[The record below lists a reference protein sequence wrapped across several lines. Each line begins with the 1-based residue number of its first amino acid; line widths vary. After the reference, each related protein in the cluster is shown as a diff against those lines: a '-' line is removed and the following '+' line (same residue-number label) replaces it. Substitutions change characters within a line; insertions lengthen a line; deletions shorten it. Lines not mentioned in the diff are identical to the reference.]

1 MCVLIILHLLVII
14 KRNNLLTTIS
24 LYCIPVG
31 KFDKKRFDFNSR
43 NQQEGTPCIHSG
55 QLQTIA
61 DLYSSTVQLPEEDTF
76 VPCAEQD
83 EDKVTL
89 YDVLYAYVTVEVSNG
104 R

>member
-1 MCVLIILHLLVII
+1 MEHLVS
-14 KRNNLLTTIS
+14 TA
-24 LYCIPVG
+24 
-31 KFDKKRFDFNSR
+31 
-43 NQQEGTPCIHSG
+43 G